1 MTASE
6 QLAKR
11 FREAL
16 LNGTSIAF
24 TNYKDQLEG
33 TGWELATQQI
43 HSLNTL
49 SLLAQHVHYYIKGV
63 LQVLEGGELTIRD
76 KFSFDFPPVTS
87 QKQWDDILTS
97 LWEDAER
104 FAQQVEKL
112 TDDQLQ
118 TGFVKEAYGSYH
130 RNIDMMIEHC
140 YYHLG
145 QVVIIKKMLLQ

>member
-24 TNYKDQLEG
+24 TNYKDQLEE
-33 TGWELATQQI
+33 THWELATQQI
-43 HSLNTL
+43 HSRNSL
-49 SLLAQHVHYYIKGV
+49 SQLAQHIHYYIHGV
-63 LQVLEGGELTIRD
+63 LQVFKGGDLTIRD

-87 QKQWDDILTS
+87 QEQWERILTT
-97 LWEDAER
+97 LWNDAEK
-104 FAQQVEKL
+104 FATYIEAL
-112 TDDQLQ
+112 SDEQLEHP
-118 TGFVKEAYGSYH
+118 FVKETYGNYRH
-130 RNIDMMIEHC
+130 NINMMIEHC